1 MKRDREEPGFT
12 ALLTSAALVMMIL
25 LLLEDYLIFS
35 TDDTFWENLLI
46 APAMLFGGYL
56 LGGVLFVLPAVL
68 IQVLIDKWE
77 ENHNGKVIF
86 AIIAAIIVCVIYA
99 LIKTYNQ

>member
-1 MKRDREEPGFT
+1 MKRDREEPSFT
-12 ALLTSAALVMMIL
+12 ALIASATLVMMIL
-25 LLLEDYLIFS
+25 LLLEDYLTFS

-56 LGGVLFVLPAVL
+56 LGGVIFILPAVL
-68 IQVLIDKWE
+68 IQALIDKWE
-77 ENHNGKVIF
+77 ENYKGKIIF

-99 LIKTYNQ
+99 FIKTYNQ

>member
-1 MKRDREEPGFT
+1 MKRNREEPSFT
-12 ALLTSAALVMMIL
+12 ALLISAALVMMVL
-25 LLLEDYLIFS
+25 LLLEDYLTFS

-68 IQVLIDKWE
+68 IQALIDKWE
-77 ENHNGKVIF
+77 EDYKGKVIF
-86 AIIAAIIVCVIYA
+86 AIIAAVIVCVIYA
-99 LIKTYNQ
+99 LIKTYN